1 MCSSAAFFFFPFS
14 PLFRA
19 ACQGAHSALACG
31 CCWRV
36 SVSDVV
42 FMFSVESNFRLL
54 GVFLRGRQPA
64 DPQADRPAGE
74 SAAIPSVEVCTSE
87 VPTHFALLG
96 GHLAQPLGPARHF
109 LDLIFCV
116 SVVFQSHF
124 SGSCSSFSRF
134 LSGLVLVFIHADPVL
149 AISS

>member
-1 MCSSAAFFFFPFS
+1 MCIQTRRAAGGRRQCAAPRPSLFPFS
-14 PLFRA
+14 RLFRA
-19 ACQGAHSALACG
+19 ACRGAHSALACG

-124 SGSCSSFSRF
+124 SVRVRVSPGSS
-134 LSGLVLVFIHADPVL
+134 L
-149 AISS
+149 A

>member
-1 MCSSAAFFFFPFS
+1 MQRRGLFFFPFS
-14 PLFRA
+14 RLFRA
-19 ACQGAHSALACG
+19 ACRGAHSALTCG

-36 SVSDVV
+36 SVSDGV
-42 FMFSVESNFRLL
+42 FMFSFESNFRLL
-54 GVFLRGRQPA
+54 GVFLCGRQPA

-124 SGSCSSFSRF
+124 SGLCSSFSRL
-134 LSGLVLVFIHADPVL
+134 LSGLVLVFVHADPVL

>member
-1 MCSSAAFFFFPFS
+1 MQRRGLFFFPFAPFPS
-14 PLFRA
+14 RLPRGSFCTGLRMLLESS
-19 ACQGAHSALACG
+19 GLR
-31 CCWRV
+31 CCLHVFCRV
-36 SVSDVV
+36 E
-42 FMFSVESNFRLL
+42 FPTL

-149 AISS
+149 ATCS